1 MADAVTTSGAELPE
15 NETPNQKQARLR
27 REKLR
32 KKMADQG
39 EDRLAKIKALNGG
52 VAPPDEVLGGREC
65 FNYSVSSSSRNW
77 RLLTIFAYSCC
88 QGRIGDR

>member
-1 MADAVTTSGAELPE
+1 MADAATTSGAEVPE

-65 FNYSVSSSSRNW
+65 FNHSVNSSSRNW
-77 RLLTIFAYSCC
+77 RLITIFAYSYC

>member
-1 MADAVTTSGAELPE
+1 MADSATSSGTEVPE

-52 VAPPDEVLGGREC
+52 VAPPDEVLGGRKWC
-65 FNYSVSSSSRNW
+65 FHDLR
-77 RLLTIFAYSCC
+77 
-88 QGRIGDR
+88 